1 MSQPPGRDEHVL
13 ITCYADMAVRERF
26 TDELDPKLH
35 KPTIILGEYHFE
47 TEVPCGLTDC
57 HQKHKHGVLFA
68 SEDGSTES
76 NMGHICGAGHF
87 PEWYVA
93 ARKEFRHKQAARAHL
108 DVISEFKAKA
118 PSYVEEIDGIWRGQ
132 HGGEWAD
139 RCLLAYRKLC
149 PPSVCEQLAD
159 MSRRGDWT
167 ITLQRR
173 VEADDALG
181 LGFRRDSEIET
192 ELLGYIRGGAA
203 LLKTVVSVLKPIRD
217 QIWRYSHTDPTT
229 LSGRKRSD
237 WAAWSG
243 TIPGALREAQQ
254 LVEASREFY
263 SRENLSQLLKLVR
276 YRSEREQLRT
286 FFSAIDSAGRAERK
300 AG

>member
-1 MSQPPGRDEHVL
+1 MSQQPGRDEHVL
-13 ITCYADMAVRERF
+13 ITCYGDMAVRERF

-35 KPTIILGEYHFE
+35 KPAIFLSEYRFE
-47 TEVPCGLTDC
+47 TEVPCGLSDC
-57 HQKHKHGVLFA
+57 HQMHKHGVLFA
-68 SEDGSTES
+68 TKDGSTES

-87 PEWYVA
+87 PEEYDA
-93 ARKEFRHKQAARAHL
+93 ARKEFRRKQAARAHL
-108 DVISEFKAKA
+108 DVISEFKAKV
-118 PSYVEEIDGIWRGQ
+118 PGYLEEIDRIWRGEQ
-132 HGGEWAD
+132 GGLWAD
-139 RCLLAYRKLC
+139 RCLLAYRQLC
-149 PPSVCEQLAD
+149 PPSVCEQLTD

-167 ITLQRR
+167 ITRERKVQ
-173 VEADDALG
+173 ADDALG
-181 LGFRRDSEIET
+181 LGFRRDSEVET
-192 ELLGYIRGGAA
+192 ETLGYIRGGAA
-203 LLKTVVSVLKPIRD
+203 LLKTVISVLKPVRD
-217 QIWRYSHTDPTT
+217 QIWRYSQIDPTT

-243 TIPGALREAQQ
+243 TIPAALREAQQ

-286 FFSAIDSAGRAERK
+286 FFSAIDNAGRTQRK